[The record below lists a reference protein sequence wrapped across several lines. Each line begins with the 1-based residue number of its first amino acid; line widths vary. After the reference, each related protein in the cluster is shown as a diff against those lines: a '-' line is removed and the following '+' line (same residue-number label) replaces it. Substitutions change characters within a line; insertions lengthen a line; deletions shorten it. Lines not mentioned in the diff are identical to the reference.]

1 MQEIL
6 TTYSF
11 DPRVLLIIL
20 TGVAIIL
27 AVIMNLILLFRK
39 TYPGF
44 GLWTMGITAF
54 ALGWNLILLRN
65 VFPDI
70 FTIVL
75 ANMLFLTA
83 AMSFLDGIRIFRGK
97 RTRKIIFIAI
107 IFLYTIFQSYFTF
120 ADYNTSARIILVSFI
135 SAIICG
141 FIVFELLSNIPAD
154 LRITSYLTAGVFI
167 LYSTFML
174 IRGILTTLHPSP
186 QNFLEPNIITAITLL
201 LNLFFII
208 AVTFSFI
215 MTNNIRMEIEL
226 RGTMTQ
232 LQKMA
237 TTDPLTGIPNYRFFF
252 QAGEQEMRRVY
263 RYKNHLSVLMLDIDH
278 FKKINDKYGHAVGDT
293 VLATF
298 ADVCKKCLRDIDI
311 FGRLGGEEFAVISP
325 QTDIIGAKILAE
337 RLRTNIEQTEIK
349 TEKGNVRITVS
360 IGATELLPQ
369 ENNFESVLKRA
380 DDAMYEAKRKGRNRV
395 VAL

>member
-83 AMSFLDGIRIFRGK
+83 AISFLEGIKIFRGK
-97 RTRKIIFIAI
+97 RTRKTLFIAI
-107 IFLYTIFQSYFTF
+107 IFLYTVFQSYFTF

-154 LRITSYLTAGVFI
+154 LRITS
-167 LYSTFML
+167 
-174 IRGILTTLHPSP
+174 
-186 QNFLEPNIITAITLL
+186 
-201 LNLFFII
+201 
-208 AVTFSFI
+208 
-215 MTNNIRMEIEL
+215 
-226 RGTMTQ
+226 
-232 LQKMA
+232 
-237 TTDPLTGIPNYRFFF
+237 
-252 QAGEQEMRRVY
+252 
-263 RYKNHLSVLMLDIDH
+263 
-278 FKKINDKYGHAVGDT
+278 
-293 VLATF
+293 
-298 ADVCKKCLRDIDI
+298 
-311 FGRLGGEEFAVISP
+311 
-325 QTDIIGAKILAE
+325 
-337 RLRTNIEQTEIK
+337 
-349 TEKGNVRITVS
+349 
-360 IGATELLPQ
+360 
-369 ENNFESVLKRA
+369 
-380 DDAMYEAKRKGRNRV
+380 
-395 VAL
+395 